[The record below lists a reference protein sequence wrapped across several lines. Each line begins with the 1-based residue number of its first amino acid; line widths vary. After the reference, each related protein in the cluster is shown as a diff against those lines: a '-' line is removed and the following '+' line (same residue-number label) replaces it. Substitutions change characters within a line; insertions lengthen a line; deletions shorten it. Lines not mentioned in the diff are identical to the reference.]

1 MRSRIVL
8 ACAEGKS
15 NICVAEGLGVSRPT
29 VTKWRNRFA
38 AMRLQG
44 LLDEPPPGG
53 RGNHDERARA
63 LLVLGRPFGATT
75 DAPAGQSV
83 ADARWT
89 WLAGRRPH
97 RRLWEVKTGGAERVP
112 RDWVDQLLG
121 QMQVERHQWPN
132 SVVMGCL
139 LVQQDQLEPEAAVAA
154 HDAVAVLKVEA
165 VIRAAR

>member
-1 MRSRIVL
+1 
-8 ACAEGKS
+8 
-15 NICVAEGLGVSRPT
+15 
-29 VTKWRNRFA
+29 
-38 AMRLQG
+38 MRLQG

-53 RGNHDERARA
+53 RGNHDKRARA

-89 WLAGRRPH
+89 WLAGRRAH

-121 QMQVERHQWPN
+121 QMQVERSNGLIAW
-132 SVVMGCL
+132 SW
-139 LVQQDQLEPEAAVAA
+139 AAYSCSRTNLSQKRPLQ
-154 HDAVAVLKVEA
+154 HTM
-165 VIRAAR
+165 R